1 MKIQMIEPIGYCFG
15 VKRAIE
21 IAKNARKDYPHEKI
35 TILGMLAHNH
45 HVMQE
50 LENDNIF
57 CEPVINLNYEDALKR
72 INEGII
78 IFTAHGH
85 HPKLD
90 EIALSKNLK
99 IIDATCPF
107 VTKTFQE
114 ILKAFD
120 NQREIIYIGK
130 RNHPESYAALA
141 IAPGMAFYDI
151 NNHQLS
157 KDIINDDPLVF
168 NQTTLSYFE
177 LNNIHQEI
185 KKKYKQATIHDE
197 ICSTSRL
204 RQQGIDQIDKNTSL
218 IYIIGDDLSNN
229 TESLYRIA
237 KEKYP
242 HCAVYKI
249 SSCADITNAQI
260 AHKEKVALLSGAS
273 TPYRIVQ
280 EIFDYLKNI

>member
-21 IAKNARKDYPHEKI
+21 MAKNARKDYPHDKI

-50 LENDNIF
+50 LESDNIF
-57 CEPVINLNYEDALKR
+57 CEPVIDLNYEDALKK
-72 INEGII
+72 IDEGIV

-85 HPKLD
+85 HSKLD
-90 EIALSKNLK
+90 DIALSKKLK

-114 ILKAFD
+114 ILKAFK
-120 NQREIIYIGK
+120 NHREIIYIGK
-130 RNHPESYAALA
+130 NNHPESYAALS
-141 IAPGMAFYDI
+141 IAPGIAFYDI
-151 NNHQLS
+151 NNHRLS
-157 KDIINDDPLVF
+157 KYIKSDNPIVF
-168 NQTTLSYFE
+168 NQTTLSYYE
-177 LNNIHQEI
+177 LNSTHQEI
-185 KKKYKQATIHDE
+185 LKKYNHATIHDE

-204 RQQGIDQIDKNTSL
+204 RQQGIDNIDKDTSL
-218 IYIIGDDLSNN
+218 IYIIGDNLSNN

-237 KEKYP
+237 QEKFP
-242 HCAVYKI
+242 SCDVYKI
-249 SSCADITNAQI
+249 SSCTDITLEQI
-260 AHKEKVALLSGAS
+260 SKKEKVALLSGAS

-280 EIFDYLKNI
+280 EIFDYLSKF